1 MGGPAQQS
9 WKVEMKR
16 CEWQTWLPWPVAAL
30 LGLGSCDE
38 TKKGMAFQGPQTPS
52 TGLGHQEPCNVLVA
66 TPGRKET
73 LGEEN

>member
-9 WKVEMKR
+9 WEVEMRR
-16 CEWQTWLPWPVAAL
+16 CEWQTAL
-30 LGLGSCDE
+30 ACGSPAGLGKLRSDKE
-38 TKKGMAFQGPQTPS
+38 WDARQGPHRPS
-52 TGLGHQEPCNVLVA
+52 AGLGPQEPCNVLVA